1 MCDMDHVLK
10 DIYTS
15 DTILSQ
21 DEEMM
26 LEQVHIRY
34 FDFMDHIHE
43 RMIEGKV
50 TLTDEEIVDLEDCVN
65 DFAFEYGF
73 IQFKRGIHLAT
84 AIEHA

>member
-43 RMIEGKV
+43 RMIE
-50 TLTDEEIVDLEDCVN
+50 DLEDCVI

>member
-1 MCDMDHVLK
+1 MCDIDHVLK

-21 DEEMM
+21 DEEML

-34 FDFMDHIHE
+34 FDFMDYIHE
-43 RMIEGKV
+43 RITDGKV
-50 TLTDEEIVDLEDCVN
+50 TLTDEEIDDLEDCVN
-65 DFAFEYGF
+65 DFVFEYGF

>member
-1 MCDMDHVLK
+1 MCDMDNVLK

-34 FDFMDHIHE
+34 FDFMDRLHE
-43 RMIEGKV
+43 HVVNGQV
-50 TLTDEEIVDLEDCVN
+50 TLNEEEIDDLEDCVN
-65 DFAFEYGF
+65 EFIFEYGF